1 MIERDDVVA
10 PEISW
15 QMCCAR
21 WLRQIVEAA
30 RRLEHLA
37 RAAKIC
43 RVTKKGMSAS
53 ASRWNDTSR
62 LTR

>member
-1 MIERDDVVA
+1 MIERVEVVA

-15 QMCCAR
+15 QMCGRAAR
-21 WLRQIVEAA
+21 AVVEAP

-37 RAAKIC
+37 RAREDLAGHEEGLS
-43 RVTKKGMSAS
+43 TSA
-53 ASRWNDTSR
+53 RRRNDTSR